1 MTGGAPSA
9 ANSLEMAME
18 GVSAPD
24 EGPVFQKMDK
34 LEGNT
39 ALKD

>member
-24 EGPVFQKMDK
+24 EGPVFQI
-34 LEGNT
+34 
-39 ALKD
+39 AI